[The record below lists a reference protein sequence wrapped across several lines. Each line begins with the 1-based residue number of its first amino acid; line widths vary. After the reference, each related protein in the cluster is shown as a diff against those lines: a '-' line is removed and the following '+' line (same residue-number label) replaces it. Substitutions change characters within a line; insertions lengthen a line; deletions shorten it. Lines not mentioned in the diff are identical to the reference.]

1 MQDPTDP
8 LFGGV
13 RLTVWVKTALL
24 AALFVWLF
32 YTPSL
37 RRLWEKTN
45 PFYGEPNWGHSIFV
59 PLVGLY
65 YLYLNRDEL
74 LATKIKPLLGF
85 DFNRVRFISA
95 GVTILCGLLAYF
107 GIHLVAPEG
116 LIEYATAGALA
127 LTGLGV
133 LALALD
139 WGIGTLLFGLLV
151 FGYGIWPG
159 QNDWLK
165 DLGMVITIFGVV
177 LAMCGWG
184 VMRIAWFPILFLI
197 CALPW
202 PGLVYSKIA
211 GPLQNLAATVAVA
224 VLNVCGV
231 DSSQQGTKII
241 MAGADPFN
249 PRMLNV
255 AEACAG
261 LKALMTFLS
270 LGATVAFLSNRPLWQ
285 KLVLTASAIPIAI
298 FCNVMRVTGQ
308 GLLDY
313 YVSEQLSQSFAHQM
327 VGLVMMLPAFLL
339 VLMVAWLLDQIYI
352 EEVESPKPDVIV
364 KSPAKPAPGPV
375 ATSPR
380 RQNLSTPAEG
390 RS

>member
-352 EEVESPKPDVIV
+352 EEVESPKPNVIV

>member
-1 MQDPTDP
+1 MHDPADP
-8 LFGGV
+8 LYGGV
-13 RLTVWVKTALL
+13 RLTVWVKVVLVSALL
-24 AALFVWLF
+24 FWLF

-45 PFYGEPNWGHSIFV
+45 PIYGEPNWGHAIFV
-59 PLVGLY
+59 PIVGLY

-74 LATKIKPLLGF
+74 LAAKIKPLLGL
-85 DFNRVRFISA
+85 DFSRARFISA
-95 GVTILCGLLAYF
+95 GVTILCGVLAYF
-107 GIHLVAPEG
+107 GIHIVVPEG
-116 LIEYATAGALA
+116 LIEYATAGAMA
-127 LTGLGV
+127 LIGLGV
-133 LALALD
+133 LVLALD
-139 WGIGTLLFGLLV
+139 WGIGTLLFGLLI

-177 LAMCGWG
+177 LAMCGWA
-184 VMRIAWFPILFLI
+184 VMRIAWFPIIFLI

-224 VLNVCGV
+224 VLNVFGV
-231 DSSQQGTKII
+231 NSSQQGTKII
-241 MAGADPFN
+241 MATTDPLRPF
-249 PRMLNV
+249 RMLNV

-285 KLVLTASAIPIAI
+285 KLVLTFSAIPIAI

-308 GLLDY
+308 GLLDF

-327 VGLVMMLPAFLL
+327 VGLVMMLPAFLM
-339 VLMVAWLLDQIYI
+339 VLLVAWLLDQIFI
-352 EEVESPKPDVIV
+352 EEVDSPKPNVIV
-364 KSPAKPAPGPV
+364 KAVKPAPGPI
-375 ATSPR
+375 ATAPR

-390 RS
+390 RT